1 MRSTPEIFLNNEP
14 EILRGERL
22 GHHWHNARG
31 ETTRTCDPLLPDGEA
46 AERGRRLPWRPT
58 AFRPLVGSQVA
69 QLPLIRQLNRRR
81 SCPDPK
87 TMMPSVMNVRR
98 CNWVGSDPLMVAYHD
113 TEWGVPLHDD
123 RRLFEFMVL
132 DAMQAGLNWRIVLQK
147 RQNLA
152 QALDG
157 FDLRKVARYGD
168 QDLERLLTNEGI
180 IRNRQKLA
188 ASIANAQAALRV
200 QEAVGSLDAY
210 LWQFVGGRPLINA
223 GKGDSQIPAT
233 SPESDA
239 MSKDLKSRGF
249 RFVGPTVCYA
259 FMQAAGLVNDH
270 IVSCFRYPE
279 LAKAVAP

>member
-1 MRSTPEIFLNNEP
+1 
-14 EILRGERL
+14 
-22 GHHWHNARG
+22 
-31 ETTRTCDPLLPDGEA
+31 
-46 AERGRRLPWRPT
+46 
-58 AFRPLVGSQVA
+58 
-69 QLPLIRQLNRRR
+69 
-81 SCPDPK
+81 
-87 TMMPSVMNVRR
+87 
-98 CNWVGSDPLMVAYHD
+98 MVAYHD

-168 QDLERLLTNEGI
+168 HDLERLLATEGI

-200 QEAVGSLDAY
+200 QDAFGSLDAY
-210 LWQFVGGRPLINA
+210 LWQFVDGRPLSNA
-223 GKGDSQIPAT
+223 WKDDSQIPAT

-239 MSKDLKSRGF
+239 MSNDLKSRGF
-249 RFVGPTVCYA
+249 RFVGPTICYA

-270 IVSCFRYPE
+270 IMSCFRYPE